1 MTASQQIVRN
11 RPLLYMMT
19 WRCTRACNYNCT
31 YCSFAS
37 NPYAINEIDTKG
49 GMRIVDE
56 LYELGAKWF
65 GLSGGEPL
73 IRKDVFDIIAHAKS
87 LGMNVSLITNG
98 FYVKGDILDN
108 LVRNEVMTA
117 VSLDGVEKTN
127 DLTRGKGSYAKAIQA
142 MKKLSE
148 ADIFDC
154 IVTTLNK
161 RNCSEVDHIAEL
173 GREYNATRVVYHN
186 YIPVGRA
193 QEHLEL
199 APTPEQ
205 YEQVWNRIYDL
216 IHEYKGKLSIN
227 VYCPFFARIA
237 KERGMPNFDY
247 WFNNVFLGQCFIG
260 GRYMGLLENG
270 DIRPCGFNEGYRM
283 GNIRKKSMKEL
294 WTEMQT
300 SEFTLKLRD
309 RSNLKGK
316 CGVCEYREI
325 CGGCRTRAEIYTGD
339 LFASDPACAY
349 IPKVLRDQ

>member
-1 MTASQQIVRN
+1 MQIVN
-11 RPLLYMMT
+11 
-19 WRCTRACNYNCT
+19 
-31 YCSFAS
+31 
-37 NPYAINEIDTKG
+37 
-49 GMRIVDE
+49 E
-56 LYELGAKWF
+56 LYEIGAKWF

-98 FYVKGDILDN
+98 YYVKGNILDN
-108 LVRNEVMTA
+108 LIRNEVMTA
-117 VSLDGVEKTN
+117 VSLDGVEETN
-127 DLTRGKGSYAKAIQA
+127 DLTRGKGSYAIAIKA
-142 MKKLSE
+142 MKKLSDAE
-148 ADIFDC
+148 IFDC

-161 RNCSEVDHIAEL
+161 HNCSEVAHIAEL
-173 GREYNATRVVYHN
+173 GHEYNANRVVYHN

-199 APTPEQ
+199 APSPQQ

-216 IHEYKGKLSIN
+216 MKEYQGKLNIN

-237 KERGMPNFDY
+237 KERDMPDFDN

-270 DIRPCGFNEGYRM
+270 DIRPCGFNEGYRI
-283 GNIRKKSMKEL
+283 GNIRDKSMKEL
-294 WTEMQT
+294 W
-300 SEFTLKLRD
+300 SELQSSELTLKLRD

-316 CGVCEYREI
+316 CGVCEYRET

-349 IPKVLRDQ
+349 IPKVLREQ

>member
-1 MTASQQIVRN
+1 MKRQTVMKK
-11 RPLLYMMT
+11 RPFLYMMT
-19 WRCTRACNYNCT
+19 WRCTRACNYNCL
-31 YCSFAS
+31 YCSFGS
-37 NPYAINEIDTKG
+37 NPYAVNEIDTDG
-49 GMRIVDE
+49 GIRIVDE

-73 IRKDVFDIIAHAKS
+73 LRKDIFEIIAHAKS

-98 FYVKGDILDN
+98 YYVDGDILDN
-108 LVRNEVMTA
+108 LIRNEVMTA
-117 VSLDGVEKTN
+117 VSLDGREENN
-127 DLTRGKGSYAKAIQA
+127 DLTRGKGSYATALKA
-142 MKKLSE
+142 MEKLSHVG
-148 ADIFDC
+148 IFDC

-161 RNCSEVDHIAEL
+161 LNYKDVDHIAQL
-173 GREYNATRVVYHN
+173 GHDYNATRVVYHN

-199 APTPEQ
+199 APSPQQ
-205 YEQVWNRIYDL
+205 YEWVWNRIYDL
-216 IHEYKGKLSIN
+216 MQEYKGKLSIN

-237 KERGMPNFDY
+237 KERGMPDFDY

-283 GNIRKKSMKEL
+283 GNIRNKSMRDI
-294 WTEMQT
+294 WTEMQNMD
-300 SEFTLKLRD
+300 LHRKLRD
-309 RSNLKGK
+309 RRNLKGK

-349 IPKVLRDQ
+349 IPKLLRKE